1 MPLFLAKLKG
11 PIYYFSLHTL
21 ARRFKCRKYY
31 IETLSRRIGK
41 SFSTLFYF
49 FKACESFSLIPYS

>member
-11 PIYYFSLHTL
+11 SIYYFSLHTL

-31 IETLSRRIGK
+31 IETLSRRIEK
-41 SFSTLFYF
+41 KL
-49 FKACESFSLIPYS
+49 PYSFLFFQSL